1 MSCRYRRSGFSL
13 VELLIAR
20 AILGAIVALVTA
32 VDQPVVADQRRK
44 LLETNLAAMRRAIF
58 QFYNDHRRYPYFGQ
72 DPFGNDV
79 SFLDTDKSEL
89 TQGVR
94 LGRGSFPTRRH
105 QYLLEIPRD
114 PTAELEKTPA
124 EHWLPTLVGAPPK
137 VASDPPQQVSDVRSR
152 TPGYENL

>member
-1 MSCRYRRSGFSL
+1 MIRNRRGFSL
-13 VELLIAR
+13 VELLIAM
-20 AILGAIVALVTA
+20 AIIAAIVAIVTE
-32 VDQPVVADQRRK
+32 VYQPVVADQRKK
-44 LLETNLAAMRRAIF
+44 LLEANLAAMRRAIF
-58 QFYNDHRRYPYFGQ
+58 QFYNDHGRYPYFGQ

-94 LGRGSFPTRRH
+94 SGLATFPERKH

-114 PTAELEKTPA
+114 PTADLEKTPA
-124 EHWLPTLVGAPPK
+124 DHWLPTLVGVPPK
-137 VASDPPQQVSDVRSR
+137 AASDPPQQVSDVKSR